1 MSPQTLATS
10 LPITISDWL
19 ERYETH
25 PESPRALLKRWRLAQ
40 DPQDVAWIYLASV
53 EDLELQLAYLEG
65 YSPKDLPLYGV
76 PFVVKDNIDVAHWP
90 TTAACPSFAYTPESH
105 AQVVQLLQ
113 RAGAI
118 CVGKSNMDQFATG
131 LVLSL
136 IHI

>member
-53 EDLELQLAYLEG
+53 EDL
-65 YSPKDLPLYGV
+65 
-76 PFVVKDNIDVAHWP
+76 
-90 TTAACPSFAYTPESH
+90 
-105 AQVVQLLQ
+105 
-113 RAGAI
+113 
-118 CVGKSNMDQFATG
+118 
-131 LVLSL
+131 
-136 IHI
+136 